1 MPDDGDMDALR
12 EGPVR
17 LIGYSN
23 EVGEAFRPLVPR
35 WVVNSTYAAAG
46 TYVVADAA
54 WRSGTL
60 PTTSA
65 RTPLLEA
72 ADTFT
77 WQMLASVFIPGFTI
91 NRVVWAASRFTAAG
105 SRIPTLTGLGCI
117 PLIVKPIDMGV
128 DWLLETCLRPLYPD
142 RRPAKT

>member
-54 WRSGTL
+54 WRSGTAC
-60 PTTSA
+60 TA
-65 RTPLLEA
+65 QA
-72 ADTFT
+72 
-77 WQMLASVFIPGFTI
+77 QASVAALPQSV
-91 NRVVWAASRFTAAG
+91 RVSATS
-105 SRIPTLTGLGCI
+105 S
-117 PLIVKPIDMGV
+117 
-128 DWLLETCLRPLYPD
+128 
-142 RRPAKT
+142 